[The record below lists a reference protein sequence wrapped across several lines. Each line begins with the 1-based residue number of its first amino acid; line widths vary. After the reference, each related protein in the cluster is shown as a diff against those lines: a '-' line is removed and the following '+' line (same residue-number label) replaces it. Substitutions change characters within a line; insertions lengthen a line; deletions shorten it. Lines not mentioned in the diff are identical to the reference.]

1 MAADSVTARGP
12 RYKGPMFVRR
22 PPIATVLSA
31 ALVGVL
37 LLLVAAPSHADEF
50 KRCQELYAAKNY
62 DGAYLCYKALWD
74 AKKGPDVAANLGNV
88 EVQIGKYKE
97 AYLHLQYVLD
107 TYPISDPKHPVV
119 MQKTRE
125 KQAEAKAH
133 VAVFK
138 VSITPPGAAVAVNG
152 VAIGTTP
159 LSEPIVVDP
168 GTHRLTATLD
178 GYTALSQDLTA
189 QPNTEQALNL
199 AMKRANRGGGVSP
212 AMIGVSIAGGVLA
225 LGALGAGIGL
235 HVAAGGKADDRE
247 ALAAEIGDNSTC
259 SDPNNTDVRCDQIG
273 SLADEE
279 NTFSAAGT
287 AMLVVGG
294 VLAAGTIVAIIVWP
308 SASSSTEPASAN
320 LWIAPTP
327 TGLLAGG
334 TF

>member
-1 MAADSVTARGP
+1 MAADSETAPGP
-12 RYKGPMFVRR
+12 RYKGGMLLRR
-22 PPIATVLSA
+22 TLSA
-31 ALVGVL
+31 TLFGVL
-37 LLLVAAPSHADEF
+37 VSLVAFPAQADEF
-50 KRCQELYAAKNY
+50 KRCQESYAAKDY

-74 AKKGPDVAANLGNV
+74 TKKGPDVAANLGNV

-138 VSITPPGAAVAVNG
+138 VSITPAGATVAVNG

-159 LSEPIVVDP
+159 LADPIVVDP
-168 GTHRLTATLD
+168 GTHKLTATLS
-178 GYTALSQDLTA
+178 GYATLSQDLVGA
-189 QPNTEQALNL
+189 ANSEQALNL
-199 AMKRANRGGGVSP
+199 EMKRAAQSGGVSP

-247 ALAAEIGDNSTC
+247 TIAAEIGDNSTC
-259 SDPNNTDVRCDQIG
+259 SDPNNTDVRCDQVG

-308 SASSSTEPASAN
+308 SSSSTEAAH
-320 LWIAPTP
+320 LWVAPTP